1 MVARLGDPGTVTGM
15 TAGSLPAAAPAPA
28 PRPHTQAQT
37 TAVLAAVAAALRS
50 DGGDWAVLEA
60 WVSALTLVT
69 RAARRAVPE
78 ELHDLI

>member
-1 MVARLGDPGTVTGM
+1 MVGLTTR
-15 TAGSLPAAAPAPA
+15 APASQLPT
-28 PRPHTQAQT
+28 RPHTQAQT

-69 RAARRAVPE
+69 RAALRAVPE